1 MRFTLILYWLKYVCS
16 ISGGNSGEGMY
27 EVIPNVDVW
36 KYPIEF
42 IVHIQHILAS
52 KIVWDGNSML
62 CSERER
68 L

>member
-1 MRFTLILYWLKYVCS
+1 MCS

-27 EVIPNVDVW
+27 EAIPNVDVW